1 MTEAFTSSAEQAV
14 DASVEA
20 RGSAATRRWAA
31 GLVDSSGAI
40 LVILLLIVAAL
51 VARQLYTVRSLQS
64 VAEQAA
70 GLGIVALGQ
79 MLVVLVAGIDMSV
92 SAVILLSVVIIVRN
106 HSSASSIVA
115 AVLISL
121 AVGLVNG
128 VVIAM
133 RRVPAFIATFAML
146 ILVGGIEL
154 VYSQGTAGGAVPGW
168 VHTLGSKEIS
178 GVPLP
183 LIVWLALAAAL
194 AAVLHLTVA
203 GRWVYAI
210 GTNSEAARFS
220 GVPVGRVRVCCY
232 AMCALFAFLGGI
244 TLAGYS
250 GYVDQTLGNG
260 ANLNSIAAVVIGG
273 IAFAGG
279 LGRVTGAIIGV
290 LVIVLA
296 STIVVLAGLSIYWQ
310 YIVSGLVLIIAVV
323 LQSLGSG
330 RPPRLNEWLREVATF
345 RG

>member
-1 MTEAFTSSAEQAV
+1 MTKAFPSRVEEAMDGRV
-14 DASVEA
+14 GA
-20 RGSAATRRWAA
+20 RESTAARRWAA
-31 GLVDSSGAI
+31 GLVYSSGAV
-40 LVILLLIVAAL
+40 LVVLLLIVAAIF
-51 VARQLYTVRSLQS
+51 ARHLYTVPSLQS
-64 VAEQAA
+64 VADQAA

-92 SAVILLSVVIIVRN
+92 SAVVLLSVVIIVRS
-106 HSSASSIVA
+106 HSDASSIVA

-128 VVIAM
+128 MVIAL

-154 VYSQGTAGGAVPGW
+154 VYSQGTAGGSVPGW
-168 VHTLGSKEIS
+168 VQTLGSKDL
-178 GVPLP
+178 GGLPLP
-183 LIVWLALAAAL
+183 LIVWLVLAAIV

-203 GRWVYAI
+203 GRWVYAV

-232 AMCALFAFLGGI
+232 VMCALFAFLGGI

-260 ANLNSIAAVVIGG
+260 VNLNSIAAVVIGG
-273 IAFAGG
+273 VAFAGG
-279 LGRVTGAIIGV
+279 QGRVTGAISGV

-296 STIVVLAGLSIYWQ
+296 NTIVVLAGLNIYWQ
-310 YIVSGLVLIIAVV
+310 YIVSGLVLILAVV
-323 LQSLGSG
+323 MQSLGSG
-330 RPPRLNEWLREVATF
+330 GGPRLKEWLREVATF
-345 RG
+345 RR